1 MTSNCYIWVGKKLF
15 ICLTSRFHVAVH
27 LFSNRSLMTPCVSLM
42 FYYILTSFVIYYP
55 TDACRHGIYWFY
67 MLNRKG
73 KSINL
78 PHIYWLFEDFLP
90 VWAFSMSQTATF
102 HCCSLFFSFILFVD
116 SFSQTFLMHANEVE
130 TKEKQKL
137 PEIKS

>member
-1 MTSNCYIWVGKKLF
+1 
-15 ICLTSRFHVAVH
+15 
-27 LFSNRSLMTPCVSLM
+27 
-42 FYYILTSFVIYYP
+42 
-55 TDACRHGIYWFY
+55 
-67 MLNRKG
+67 
-73 KSINL
+73 
-78 PHIYWLFEDFLP
+78 
-90 VWAFSMSQTATF
+90 MSQTATF